1 MTMSAGKGLIFG
13 ASGHIGG
20 PVARFMR
27 YKGWRERLRLATS
40 RAAKLD
46 QLRVSFPDCETVVA
60 DYLNIDRLNDALKG
74 VRTVFVILP
83 DFIDERV
90 AISILINAWRNVPDS
105 RQLVRHMGAPTQRFR
120 PEAVRVGK

>member
-1 MTMSAGKGLIFG
+1 MGLPRQDAGLRYPGDRVMTMSAGKVLIFG

-40 RAAKLD
+40 SAAKLD

-60 DYLNIDRLNDALKG
+60 DYLNLASLNDALTG
-74 VRTVFVILP
+74 VDRKSVV
-83 DFIDERV
+83 
-90 AISILINAWRNVPDS
+90 
-105 RQLVRHMGAPTQRFR
+105 
-120 PEAVRVGK
+120 

>member
-1 MTMSAGKGLIFG
+1 MTMSAGKVLIFG

-40 RAAKLD
+40 SAAKLD

-60 DYLNIDRLNDALKG
+60 DYLNLDSLNDALKG
-74 VRTVFVILP
+74 VRTVFVITP
-83 DFIDERV
+83 DFIDERSEEHTSEIQSLMR
-90 AISILINAWRNVPDS
+90 ISY
-105 RQLVRHMGAPTQRFR
+105 
-120 PEAVRVGK
+120 